1 MARRRIGDI
10 MRLDLNLLRVLVAI
24 HDTRNLS
31 AAASLLNVSQPAAS
45 AALARLRHAFGDP
58 LFIRTPSGMAP
69 TARTDGIVGRARD
82 VLEAIDRDILANV
95 DFDPLRAS
103 GDFTFCMTAIAEFVF
118 LPHLLATLKRQ
129 APGMRIRCVSPAPG
143 ELRDGLLD
151 GRIDLALGFYPD
163 LVSAD
168 FYQQRLF
175 SHSLVCVVRQD
186 HALAGPRM
194 TMEEFRQAEHIEVKD
209 GSRSSE
215 MLEALLANRRVDRN
229 VILTTSHYLCVPPV
243 LAVSNAVAVAPR
255 IVARMFAERYSL
267 RMLDLPFDVPDYD
280 LKQHWHRK
288 FHHDPR
294 LVWIRSLVQREF
306 GDGHLARMMDTLAA

>member
-1 MARRRIGDI
+1 MK
-10 MRLDLNLLRVLVAI
+10 LDLNLLRVLVAI

-31 AAASLLNVSQPAAS
+31 AAAGLLNVSQPAAS

-58 LFIRTPSGMAP
+58 LFVRTPSGMTP
-69 TARTDGIVGRARD
+69 TPRTDAIIGRTRE
-82 VLEAIDRDILANV
+82 VLDAIDRDIVAGIE
-95 DFDPLRAS
+95 FDPLRAS
-103 GDFTFCMTAIAEFVF
+103 GEFTFCMTAIAEFVF
-118 LPHLLATLKRQ
+118 LPRLLATLKRQ

-143 ELRDGLLD
+143 QLRDGLQD

-175 SHSLVCVVRQD
+175 SHSLVCVVRD
-186 HALAGPRM
+186 KHPFAGPRL
-194 TMEEFRQAEHIEVKD
+194 TAKEFRQADHIVVRD

-215 MLEALLANRRVDRN
+215 MLDALLASGRIDRN
-229 VILTTSHYLCVPPV
+229 VVLTTSHYLCVPPV
-243 LAVSNAVAVAPR
+243 LAQSDAVAVAPR
-255 IVARMFAERYSL
+255 VVAGMFAERYGL
-267 RMLDLPFDVPDYD
+267 RLLGLPFDVPDYD

-294 LVWIRSLVQREF
+294 LVWLRTLIRREF
-306 GDGHLARMMDTLAA
+306 GDGHLDDLMETLVA